1 MTLNRCYVFM
11 WYNYIYKELYLL
23 TGTISHWQVG
33 QYPNRNDGSKFIST
47 ASQDTNCETMVA
59 GCWLG
64 CCVRLRPGWPTKDPW
79 NVSRICSATHL
90 EKRWNNAFVGSVDVC
105 GNFSFRLILS
115 IDVGETWT
123 ACWHPSGSG
132 ITMIRQDSREGGI
145 ASNEQH
151 KCIFL
156 LLNLQVLYDCILWFH
171 GKTQLRKIPDFIYR
185 RYEWRVQLCTDQV
198 YPEFI
203 VVYER
208 IFFHERFQAF
218 WLQMT
223 PSLKSVCYWKKA
235 WFLQITSDFRWISS
249 YFHATELPDLRACCI
264 HGMWYAMHVASFCYP
279 CCFHMNIYIYIYVY
293 IYIIIYIYI
302 LAEIHMTRMP
312 SQSDNF
318 IIHRQ

>member
-1 MTLNRCYVFM
+1 
-11 WYNYIYKELYLL
+11 
-23 TGTISHWQVG
+23 
-33 QYPNRNDGSKFIST
+33 
-47 ASQDTNCETMVA
+47 
-59 GCWLG
+59 
-64 CCVRLRPGWPTKDPW
+64 
-79 NVSRICSATHL
+79 
-90 EKRWNNAFVGSVDVC
+90 
-105 GNFSFRLILS
+105 
-115 IDVGETWT
+115 
-123 ACWHPSGSG
+123 
-132 ITMIRQDSREGGI
+132 MIRQDSREGGI

-235 WFLQITSDFRWISS
+235 WFLQITSDFCWISW
-249 YFHATELPDLRACCI
+249 YFHAIELPDLRACCI

-279 CCFHMNIYIYIYVY
+279 CRFHMNIFVY
-293 IYIIIYIYI
+293 IYIHWQKFTWLGFPHKVTTSSYIANRDFNFPCRPSLVTQEIFGQMVERCRPCRWCNGALPRTCTIYKWCR
-302 LAEIHMTRMP
+302 L
-312 SQSDNF
+312 
-318 IIHRQ
+318 